1 MKEINKSHLYFP
13 LFHFSIV
20 NRGKSLHSAMNSL
33 HNFDR
38 SIDKFLAWLSETESS
53 LEGVEADVDRLGTRR
68 DQAALR
74 QLLPRIKVRLKIIFF
89 YFFGKS

>member
-1 MKEINKSHLYFP
+1 
-13 LFHFSIV
+13 
-20 NRGKSLHSAMNSL
+20 MNSL

-89 YFFGKS
+89 FFFGKPY